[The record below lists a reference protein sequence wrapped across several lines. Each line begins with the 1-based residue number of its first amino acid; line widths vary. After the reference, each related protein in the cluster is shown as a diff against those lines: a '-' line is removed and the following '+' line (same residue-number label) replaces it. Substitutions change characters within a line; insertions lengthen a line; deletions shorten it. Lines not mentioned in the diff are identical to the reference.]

1 MGQEHT
7 IPRRRG
13 AWDTAGA
20 RRVHCH
26 RSPKEG
32 ASGST
37 AFALRR
43 GRPGLGT
50 TDIQV
55 RGSETGPRLLDP
67 PGQGEDLFR
76 GTDVRMECGG
86 APKAPEQ
93 TLQPAPLCPKGR
105 EQPGADVS

>member
-20 RRVHCH
+20 RPVHCH
-26 RSPKEG
+26 RSPKE
-32 ASGST
+32 ST